1 MPMNIEVL
9 ELFQNFDISFRK
21 SNVLMILKV
30 PDLLAF
36 TNVQPCVHARTWNF
50 PSPPKH

>member
-1 MPMNIEVL
+1 MPMNSEVL
-9 ELFQNFDISFRK
+9 ELFQNFDISLRK

-36 TNVQPCVHARTWNF
+36 TNVEDGIFLHHQNRN
-50 PSPPKH
+50 